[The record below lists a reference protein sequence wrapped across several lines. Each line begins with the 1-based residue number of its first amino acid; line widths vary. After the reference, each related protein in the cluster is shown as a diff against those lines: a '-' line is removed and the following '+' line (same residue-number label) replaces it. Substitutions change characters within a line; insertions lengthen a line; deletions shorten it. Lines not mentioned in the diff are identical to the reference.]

1 MPALLTIR
9 SSGGHPAKSD
19 QILLGIRCPGLDRG
33 SQGLLL
39 RDSSLRALRLTS
51 ATTHGQLVFY
61 DTGHFALETHA
72 VEIGQ
77 EILAF
82 LKGHL

>member
-1 MPALLTIR
+1 MTLPGQANCLLIWLEKLMRAESSKWKDLFNNCLGSHRRTI
-9 SSGGHPAKSD
+9 S
-19 QILLGIRCPGLDRG
+19 
-33 SQGLLL
+33 
-39 RDSSLRALRLTS
+39 
-51 ATTHGQLVFY
+51 Y
-61 DTGHFALETHA
+61 DTGHFAFETHA

>member
-1 MPALLTIR
+1 VIPPGAEAYKR
-9 SSGGHPAKSD
+9 DNPKAKV
-19 QILLGIRCPGLDRG
+19 
-33 SQGLLL
+33 
-39 RDSSLRALRLTS
+39 
-51 ATTHGQLVFY
+51 VFY
-61 DTGHFALETHA
+61 DTGHFAFETHA